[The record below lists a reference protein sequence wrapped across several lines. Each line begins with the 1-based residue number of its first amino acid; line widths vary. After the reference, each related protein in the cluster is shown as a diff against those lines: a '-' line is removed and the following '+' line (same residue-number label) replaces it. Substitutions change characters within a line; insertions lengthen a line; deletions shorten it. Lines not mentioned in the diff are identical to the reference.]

1 MNGHAKQGPVLLK
14 GSREIAAALGLGVG
28 VTQRLLKDPGF
39 PAVRNGNVWLSTR
52 DALQAWANGLHRD
65 GAGNPFDKVSRAR
78 KKSK

>member
-1 MNGHAKQGPVLLK
+1 LLK

-52 DALQAWANGLHRD
+52 EALQAWANGLHKDKSR
-65 GAGNPFDKVSRAR
+65 NPFDKAGAGEKR
-78 KKSK
+78 KAG